1 MWKRDLSP
9 WYCPVG
15 SAMAEDFFCRRLSP
29 RCHPEGGAVA
39 EDSSVYSSLT
49 FFLIERHKYFKLCF
63 NNVIYYRKDCI
74 GSKT

>member
-9 WYCPVG
+9 WYCPEG

-39 EDSSVYSSLT
+39 EDSPVYSSLT
-49 FFLIERHKYFKLCF
+49 FLFERHKYFKLCF
-63 NNVIYYRKDCI
+63 NNGIYYL
-74 GSKT
+74 

>member
-9 WYCPVG
+9 WYCPEG

-39 EDSSVYSSLT
+39 EDSPVYSSLT
-49 FFLIERHKYFKLCF
+49 FFYLKDISISNCVLIMSYTTYSVE
-63 NNVIYYRKDCI
+63 
-74 GSKT
+74 KTA